1 MARVVKD
8 SFGELEVAEGK
19 YWGAQ
24 TERSL
29 KNFPIGTE
37 TMPKGLIEA
46 FVMLK
51 RSAARSN
58 LTLGALSKEKAD
70 AIVNACD
77 QWLHAP
83 DYQQFPLSVWQTG
96 SGTQTNMNV
105 NEVLSFI
112 GSNDQLSLHPND
124 DVNRSQSSNDT
135 FPTAMHV
142 AAVLATEEKLSP
154 ALKRVKQ
161 TLKAKEIEFN
171 DVIKIGRTHLQD
183 ATPITVSQE
192 ISGWRAMIEKIEDL
206 LKEDMG
212 QLMELAIGGTAV
224 GTGLNAPDG
233 FGETVARELSHYTGQ
248 PFKVTTNYFHGLT
261 SHDQLVRFH
270 GSLKAL
276 AANMMKIGNDIRYLA
291 SGPRAGYGEY
301 MLPANEPGS
310 SIMPGKVNPTQIE
323 ALTMVAAQVMGND
336 TTIGFAASQGQ
347 FQLNVFKPV
356 IIYNLMQ
363 SIDLLSEAID
373 SFTIRALSG
382 LEINQAVMQEN
393 VEKSLMLVTALTPA
407 IGYEQATDVAKQ
419 AYQEGKTLKA
429 VILERGLLDAITC
442 DGLLNP
448 TKMVSITPT

>member
-1 MARVVKD
+1 MVRVVKD
-8 SFGELEVAEGK
+8 TFGELEVAEGK

-29 KNFPIGTE
+29 KNFPIGEE

-70 AIVNACD
+70 AIVTACD

-83 DYQQFPLSVWQTG
+83 DYQHFPLSVWQTG

-112 GSNDQLSLHPND
+112 GSSDQLSLHPND

-142 AAVLATEEKLSP
+142 ATVLAIEEKLTP
-154 ALKRVKQ
+154 ALKRIKQ
-161 TLKAKEIEFN
+161 TLKAKEIEF
-171 DVIKIGRTHLQD
+171 DGVVKIGRTHLQD
-183 ATPITVSQE
+183 ATPLKVSQE
-192 ISGWRAMIEKIEDL
+192 ISGWCAMIEKIEAL
-206 LKEDMG
+206 LKEDVA

-248 PFKVTTNYFHGLT
+248 PFKVTDNHFHGLT

-270 GSLKAL
+270 GTLKAL
-276 AANMMKIGNDIRYLA
+276 AANMMKIGNDIRFLA

-301 MLPANEPGS
+301 TIPANEPGS

-323 ALTMVAAQVMGND
+323 ALTMVAVQVMGND
-336 TTIGFAASQGQ
+336 TAVGMAASQGH

-356 IIYNLMQ
+356 IIYNVMQ
-363 SIDLLSEAID
+363 SIDLLSDAID

-382 LEINQAVMQEN
+382 LAINEAVMQDN
-393 VEKSLMLVTALTPA
+393 VDQSLMLVTALTPA
-407 IGYEQATDVAKQ
+407 IGYEEAAAVAKQ
-419 AYQEGKTLKA
+419 AFQEGKTLKA
-429 VILERGLLDAITC
+429 VVIERGLLDEMTC
-442 DGLLNP
+442 DGLLDP
-448 TKMVSITPT
+448 KKMVE